1 VFPGTSGQTA
11 PVTIRE
17 IETLGELDDLLAQRP
32 GSMSG
37 WRLQGLDLREY
48 DEVLGAVDP
57 QGSAFFGC
65 RMSPALAD
73 RLRDGGGLVLPRIEG
88 LPFSP
93 WRGHLYSP
101 ADLYRGLADGYAA
114 TLDAR
119 VYHWSRDARIQRD
132 PLATL
137 AAALHD
143 HAVDDALTEALV
155 GHSVVGV
162 MGGHRVGRESTTYR
176 TSVDLGRRLAGHGLV
191 VATGGGPG
199 AMEAANLGARLASAG
214 RSQVDAV
221 LERLGEVPEAEG
233 AETEWARS
241 AATVASDLPDALTL
255 GVPTWFYGHE
265 PPNLFA
271 TSIAKFFAN
280 ARREDTLL
288 RRCNAGIVFLP
299 GAGGTV
305 QELFQDACENYY
317 ARPGHQAPMVLVDRE
332 YWTEELPAW
341 PLLRA
346 LAEKGGF
353 LEHVHLV
360 DHPAEIDPV
369 LVTA

>member
-1 VFPGTSGQTA
+1 M
-11 PVTIRE
+11 TIRE
-17 IETLGELDDLLAQRP
+17 IETLDELDDLLAQAA
-32 GSMSG
+32 GSMRG
-37 WRLQGLDLREY
+37 WRLQGLDLRAY
-48 DEVLGAVDP
+48 DAALAAVDP
-57 QGSAFFGC
+57 AGSAFFGC

-73 RLRDGGGLVLPRIEG
+73 RVQDGGGLVLPRIAG

-93 WRGHLYSP
+93 YRGHLYTP
-101 ADLYRGLADGYAA
+101 GELYDGLERGYDA
-114 TLDAR
+114 TRDAR
-119 VYHWSRDARIQRD
+119 IHGWSRDARVQRD

-143 HAVDDALTEALV
+143 HAVDDALGEALL
-155 GHSVVGV
+155 GRRVVGV
-162 MGGHRVGRESTTYR
+162 MGGHRVGRGAASYR
-176 TSVDLGRRLAGHGLV
+176 TAVDLGRRLTRQGLV

-199 AMEAANLGARLASAG
+199 AMEAANLGARTASLDDTEVG
-214 RSQVDAV
+214 GV
-221 LERLGEVPEAEG
+221 LRRLREVPEAEG
-233 AETEWARS
+233 TETAWARS
-241 AATVASDLPDALTL
+241 AATVAADLPDVTTL

-271 TSIAKFFAN
+271 ASIAKFFAN

-305 QELFQDACENYY
+305 QELFQDACENFY
-317 ARPGHQAPMVLVDRE
+317 ARSGHATPMVLVDRR

-346 LAEKGGF
+346 LAERGGF
-353 LEHVHLV
+353 SEHVHLV
-360 DHPAEIDPV
+360 DDAAESEAL
-369 LVTA
+369 LVG